1 MDIIRA
7 PNIDDMKD
15 VYPLR
20 TTLNITTISLEISNF
35 QCWLSSVV
43 TRAEQLHYKFAYLKQ
58 LFKAWKSKCFKE
70 WRSVN

>member
-20 TTLNITTISLEISNF
+20 TTLNIITISLEISNF

-43 TRAEQLHYKFAYLKQ
+43 TRAEQLHYKFAHLKQ

-70 WRSVN
+70 

>member
-20 TTLNITTISLEISNF
+20 TTLSITTISLEISNF
-35 QCWLSSVV
+35 QCWLSSVENEPNNYTINLLILSSFSKHGNQNV
-43 TRAEQLHYKFAYLKQ
+43 LKND
-58 LFKAWKSKCFKE
+58 
-70 WRSVN
+70 VV